1 MKKFYLSLMFAMV
14 CVLGLEAQTQTE
26 LRTQFAQ
33 AIQALQKNLPK
44 EYGNGVKL
52 TRVEVTDSDFVMYV
66 DVPDELVGDFEQF
79 KTMLSLYEGNFV
91 KTLYDAKDAELA
103 LFAKTG
109 LNLKVNISVM
119 PSKKETVLT
128 MTSAELAELNRVIQL
143 IPS

>member
-1 MKKFYLSLMFAMV
+1 MKKFYLSLVLAMV

-33 AIQALQKNLPK
+33 AIQSLQKKLPK

-52 TRVEVTDSDFVMYV
+52 TQVEVTDSDFVMYV

-79 KTMLSLYEGNFV
+79 KTMLSLYKGYFV
-91 KTLYDAKDAELA
+91 KTLYEAKDAEVA
-103 LFAKTG
+103 FFAKTG

-119 PSKKETVLT
+119 PSKK
-128 MTSAELAELNRVIQL
+128 
-143 IPS
+143 